1 MLNRIWALSVKD
13 FIHLINDWWLPAFM
27 LIGGVLELVAVG
39 WATSRPITNLPLA
52 VLDYDQSVTSREFV
66 TALDNTGTFTLQ
78 DYAPDMQFIEDR
90 LDRGQ
95 IYAAVIF
102 PPDFSEQ
109 MNSQSGRPSLQ
120 VLLNGSEST
129 PATAALRAI
138 EGVTRDTGER
148 ITLQRLGLSP
158 QDFAGFNPS
167 LLVWFNEQLSE
178 ALYSTPAEL
187 GLMLEFTV
195 LLFAALSFSRERE
208 LGTLEQ
214 LLVMPFSSLEIII
227 GKSIPVIIIG
237 FVDFILMLGVVHFVF
252 AVPVRGSLPLLLI
265 LAFGYIFVEL
275 GKGMVISVISRTQQQ
290 AFLLVMVVGMA
301 DFMFTGYVAPV
312 ESMPQILQRI
322 AYIIPAHHWLA
333 ILRGIMLKGAGL
345 DVLWSQVLILIT
357 LGVVIGSFSIFFVR
371 RSLDWE

>member
-27 LIGGVLELVAVG
+27 LIGGVIELVAVG

-52 VLDYDQSVTSREFV
+52 VLDHDQSVTSREFV
-66 TALDNTGTFTLQ
+66 TALENTGTFTLQ
-78 DYAPDMQFIEDR
+78 DYAPDMQFIEDK

-120 VLLNGSEST
+120 VLLNGAEST

-138 EGVTRDTGER
+138 EGVARDTGER

-158 QDFAGFNPS
+158 QDLAGFNPS
-167 LLVWFNEQLSE
+167 LRVWFNEQLSE
-178 ALYSTPAEL
+178 ALYSIPAEL
-187 GLMLEFTV
+187 ALMLEFTV

-237 FVDFILMLGVVHFVF
+237 FVDFFLMLGVVHFVF

-265 LAFGYIFVEL
+265 LAFGYILVEL

-312 ESMPQILQRI
+312 ESMPIILQRI
-322 AYIIPAHHWLA
+322 AYFIPAHHWLA
-333 ILRGIMLKGAGL
+333 IMRGIMLKGAGL
-345 DVLWSQVLILIT
+345 DVLWSQVLILII
-357 LGVVIGSFSIFFVR
+357 LGLVIGSFSIFFVR
-371 RSLDWE
+371 RSLDWD